1 MAGNKTKK
9 SGKNKTPFENNP
21 TPERLR
27 QAGDEK
33 TTFKTDTGR
42 QVFRLGSIL
51 DYMLGRGQI
60 DGPMFVSGQTAYNQW
75 RMAGFD
81 PLGSVDLSKDRVDCS
96 PNAYSQDRRAEMAR
110 KFGDAMRAIG
120 PTAAKAFA
128 SMVCREMTALAY
140 GRDILGYKDRAT
152 ATNKA
157 YSQIITALHGLEIH
171 YTGGKYQRRPQS
183 SAYMA
188 ETDRPKIM
196 QKIKDRLAA
205 MLDLGL
211 HEPSFA

>member
-1 MAGNKTKK
+1 MAGNKTRK

-21 TPERLR
+21 TPERIR
-27 QAGDEK
+27 QAGEEK

-96 PNAYSQDRRAEMAR
+96 PAYSQDRRAEMAR

-120 PTAAKAFA
+120 PTAAMAFR

-140 GRDILGYKDRAT
+140 GSVILGYKDRAT
-152 ATNKA
+152 ATSKA
-157 YSQIITALHGLEIH
+157 YGQIITTLHGLEIH
-171 YTGGKYQRRPQS
+171 YTGGKYQRRPHS

-196 QKIKDRLAA
+196 PTIKERLAD
-205 MLDLGL
+205 MLDFGL
-211 HEPSFA
+211 SQQSFA